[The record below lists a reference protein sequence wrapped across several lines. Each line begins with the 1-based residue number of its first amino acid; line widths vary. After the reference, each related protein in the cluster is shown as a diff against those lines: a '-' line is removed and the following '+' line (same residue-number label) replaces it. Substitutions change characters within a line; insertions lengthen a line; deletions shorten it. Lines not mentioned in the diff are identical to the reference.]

1 MITYVLVCLSRRGYS
16 IDCYILLHLCWL
28 HCGLMQ
34 RGRRHHRPPWFSSQR
49 SWRKVWPSRWLG
61 SLGGCPFRG
70 PWSSPIQNRMLNQRL
85 ISILYLLRKKEKEK
99 IARAWRN
106 TYRFG
111 NINHWCFVLA
121 LSSSISCRLRDEWPQ
136 LVGVDSWA
144 ILPISLHVENS
155 HSGLTIEPWVAIKM
169 FKHSFK
175 TYNLFIMI
183 LSWCIPPALPL
194 PPGLFLCLPTLPWPM
209 DTWPL
214 IDLVFFN
221 LATYT
226 MKLAA

>member
-1 MITYVLVCLSRRGYS
+1 
-16 IDCYILLHLCWL
+16 
-28 HCGLMQ
+28 MQ

-49 SWRKVWPSRWLG
+49 SWRKAWPSRWLG

-70 PWSSPIQNRMLNQRL
+70 PWSSPIENRMLKSAL
-85 ISILYLLRKKEKEK
+85 SISILYLLRKKEKEK
-99 IARAWRN
+99 IARAWRD

-111 NINHWCFVLA
+111 NINHWGFVLA
-121 LSSSISCRLRDEWPQ
+121 LSSSVSCRLRDEWPQ

-175 TYNLFIMI
+175 RLTICSSWFSRDAYHQLYLYHLDSFCACRLYRDPWTHD
-183 LSWCIPPALPL
+183 LS
-194 PPGLFLCLPTLPWPM
+194 
-209 DTWPL
+209 
-214 IDLVFFN
+214 
-221 LATYT
+221 
-226 MKLAA
+226 